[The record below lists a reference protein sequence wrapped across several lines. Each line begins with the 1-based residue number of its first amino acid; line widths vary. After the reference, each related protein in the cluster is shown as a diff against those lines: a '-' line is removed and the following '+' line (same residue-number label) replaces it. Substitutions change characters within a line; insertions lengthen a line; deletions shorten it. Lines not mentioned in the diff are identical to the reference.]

1 MSSVEPLPPLPNL
14 IIAGAPKCGTT
25 SLFDYLVQHPQVGGS
40 SVKETRY
47 FIDRGYSLF
56 KTESN
61 YLDHGLAG
69 YRRYFSHLDSRG
81 LKWICEATPDYL
93 YQQSAL
99 ENIADL
105 PDDVTI
111 LFMLRH
117 PADRAYSLFN
127 FAQNNISVVHKKM
140 DFGALLDDI
149 ERNKESYSDRP
160 ILRNI
165 IHHGCYYSYLHKW
178 KARYGERIRI
188 HLFEEMSA
196 NPRVFM
202 QQLAKSLD
210 IDPGYYETAVLE
222 QENRTVQVRSQ
233 RMQRFYK
240 KLRSFEWLRAMPKVN
255 AVARMYKNLNFS
267 ESAINKSAE
276 DQQKLRALSV
286 YYQEDM
292 AMLERE
298 FLIDLSLWKR
308 KYQ

>member
-1 MSSVEPLPPLPNL
+1 
-14 IIAGAPKCGTT
+14 
-25 SLFDYLVQHPQVGGS
+25 
-40 SVKETRY
+40 
-47 FIDRGYSLF
+47 
-56 KTESN
+56 
-61 YLDHGLAG
+61 
-69 YRRYFSHLDSRG
+69 
-81 LKWICEATPDYL
+81 
-93 YQQSAL
+93 
-99 ENIADL
+99 
-105 PDDVTI
+105 
-111 LFMLRH
+111 
-117 PADRAYSLFN
+117 
-127 FAQNNISVVHKKM
+127 
-140 DFGALLDDI
+140 
-149 ERNKESYSDRP
+149 
-160 ILRNI
+160 
-165 IHHGCYYSYLHKW
+165 
-178 KARYGERIRI
+178 
-188 HLFEEMSA
+188 MSA